1 MINYPVGGGFGQR
14 GCSVAGGGGEKKEK
28 KKVRRSGP
36 SMVKIYGLV
45 VLNYSTENVVLN
57 VM

>member
-14 GCSVAGGGGEKKEK
+14 GCNVAGGGGEKKCSE
-28 KKVRRSGP
+28 VA
-36 SMVKIYGLV
+36 KIYGLV

>member
-14 GCSVAGGGGEKKEK
+14 GCNVAGGGEKK
-28 KKVRRSGP
+28 KVQRSGP